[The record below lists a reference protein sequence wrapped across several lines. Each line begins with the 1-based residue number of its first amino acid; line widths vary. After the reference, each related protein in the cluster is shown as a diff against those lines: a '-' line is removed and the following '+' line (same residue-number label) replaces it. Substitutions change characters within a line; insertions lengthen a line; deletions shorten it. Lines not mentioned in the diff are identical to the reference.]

1 MWANRF
7 LVLQRDRATEALEV
21 VRRLRKGLDND
32 EQIALKE
39 FYQIREQLAID
50 TANMQ
55 GTMFQE
61 LTKQHNLKRLALG
74 FATMFFA
81 QCIGTLVINS
91 KSCTAVWHLQ
101 WLYC

>member
-1 MWANRF
+1 
-7 LVLQRDRATEALEV
+7 V
-21 VRRLRKGLDND
+21 VRRLRKGLEND
-32 EQIALKE
+32 EQIALEE

-61 LTKQHNLKRLALG
+61 LTKRHNLKRLALG

-81 QCIGTLVINS
+81 QCTGTLVINS
-91 KSCTAVWHLQ
+91 KSYSAAWHLQ